1 MKSGMHG
8 FWLGRTGIENEKRT
22 QIEQMKVLY
31 HFSIHNLA
39 HTHTIL
45 ERKCRRRLMNV
56 VNVVR

>member
-8 FWLGRTGIENEKRT
+8 FWLGRTRIENEKRT

-39 HTHTIL
+39 HTIL

-56 VNVVR
+56 VNGVR